1 MRPSFDWLTSPICD
15 RLKQLNSTRSQISN
29 YASVIGWI
37 IQDAL
42 RQFWPRIIIILIL
55 DLVGIVSA
63 AGAFGSVIAYVR
75 QLTSKQAF
83 LTIASV
89 TIDLKQPIVLAGFT
103 LLATAFGLLSAG
115 TQYLAYFYIARIVV
129 SYRQVCVSRLMD
141 IAADTTHSHW
151 PKFIPGQPI
160 RIIQRCFLT
169 LLITCYTLR
178 RLLLSFGALCTFI
191 FALGC
196 LFWFSVPLT
205 LMLVPICAVYL
216 VFVYHHN
223 QYAMNLEK
231 TSLQVNRKVRNAIFQ
246 SFFTALSERETI
258 GEQQPNTDQT
268 LSSDEYAESSH
279 ILRTRLTLIGQVRFA
294 NNVFFITCI
303 VGLFSFFAL
312 TTTDK
317 SRVWSD
323 LLLYLFALRFAFGG
337 LQRISIS
344 ATQIIRTFTWY
355 NTYVDF
361 VRTAEQYRHHS
372 DKIYLPPLPQTSFWI
387 QSIESPLALIP
398 ERIEVEA
405 RALIWVILPYRPIY
419 GDLQTTALRI
429 ENSLSPLGALVE
441 ETDFIE
447 LESEPATSENSES
460 DDRQTTTNLKLNHKT
475 ESQKQSTPLMTSTS
489 RGTAFIDVSVIFQ
502 GHRDTIQAYLDR
514 YQRIF
519 LVTHDPERL
528 LKARGICNTVRKRTT
543 GVVILNDL
551 NVVAGGSLYW
561 MMDNLDSVRS
571 YLDEQQAIASAQ
583 WGDGDGLDDD
593 EVGF

>member
-1 MRPSFDWLTSPICD
+1 MRSPFAWLISNISD
-15 RLKQLNSTRSQISN
+15 RLKQLNGTQEQLSN

-42 RQFWPRIIIILIL
+42 RQFWARIVVILIL

-75 QLTSKQAF
+75 QLTSEQAF
-83 LTIASV
+83 LTIASI
-89 TIDLKQPIVLAGFT
+89 TIDLRQPLVLAGFA

-115 TQYLAYFYIARIVV
+115 TQYLAYFYIARVV
-129 SYRQVCVSRLMD
+129 VCYRQVCVARLMD

-216 VFVYHHN
+216 AFVYHHN
-223 QYAMNLEK
+223 QHAMNLEK
-231 TSLQVNRKVRNAIFQ
+231 TSLPVNRKVRNVIFQ
-246 SFFTALSERETI
+246 SLFTALSERETI
-258 GEQQPNTDQT
+258 DEQQPDTDQT

-344 ATQIIRTFTWY
+344 ATQIIRTFPWY
-355 NTYVDF
+355 STYVNF
-361 VRTAEQYRHHS
+361 VRAAEQYHYYS
-372 DKIYLPPLPQTSFWI
+372 DHVDLPPLPQTSFWI
-387 QSIESPLALIP
+387 QSIESPLTSTP
-398 ERIEVEA
+398 ERIEVEEQ
-405 RALIWVILPYRPIY
+405 ALIWVILPYRPIY

-429 ENSLSPLGALVE
+429 ENSLSPIGALVK

-447 LESEPATSENSES
+447 PASESATSDNSEP
-460 DDRQTTTNLKLNHKT
+460 DDLQAKTNLELNNKT
-475 ESQKQSTPLMTSTS
+475 ESQKQSASLMTTTS
-489 RGTAFIDVSVIFQ
+489 QGTAFIDVSVIFQ
-502 GHRDTIQAYLDR
+502 GDRETIQAHLDR

-528 LKARGICNTVRKRTT
+528 LKARGICNIIRKRTT

-561 MMDNLDSVRS
+561 LMDNLDSVRS
-571 YLDEQQAIASAQ
+571 YLDEQQAIASAE
-583 WGDGDGLDDD
+583 WGDGEGLDDD
-593 EVGF
+593 EMGF